1 METIKIQYQ
10 DQVYEVKKGKSIEE
24 ILEDDFEAVYL
35 SDTITLAIVNN
46 KLKELSYR
54 PDGNCVL
61 ELLDLSD
68 PDGRRAYMRSLAFL
82 LVRAVQELYDLSNV
96 RVLHSL
102 SNGFFCEVN
111 IGKELKLCDVQRIED
126 RMKEYINQDEKI
138 IRFSVGIE
146 EAIRIY
152 QKQNRFGRSD
162 LLKYRESKVVDM
174 YRSGSIED
182 YFYGYML
189 PSASK
194 LKVFD
199 LRLYQGGIVLL
210 GPDVKNPS
218 VLSRFKHQ
226 PKLFK
231 IYKETR
237 KWTETINIPD
247 VASLNKAIEEGR
259 YPEIIRLAE
268 AQQEKKIC
276 EIADKIKMDS
286 EKGKIILIAGPSSS
300 GKTSFA
306 QRLRLQLM
314 VNDLLPISISV
325 DDYFVNRDDTPL
337 DEFGEKDYESIYAID
352 LEKFNDDLSRLISG
366 YEVHIPSFNFST
378 GEREYYE
385 RKKISIESNQPIII
399 EGIHAL
405 NPLLTHD
412 IPDGNKFR
420 IYISALTQLSLDEHN
435 KIPTTDLR
443 LIRRM
448 VRDQK
453 HRSYGARKT
462 INMWQSVRRGE
473 EKSIFPFQE
482 HADLMFNSAMVYE
495 LAVLKKYVTPLLLE
509 ITEKEKE
516 FREAK
521 RILKFLQY
529 FADIQEETDIPP
541 TSLLRE
547 FIGGS
552 RIVHSS

>member
-1 METIKIQYQ
+1 METIKIHFQNHC
-10 DQVYEVKKGKSIEE
+10 YEVEKGKTIEE
-24 ILEDDFEAVYL
+24 ILDEDLLKVE
-35 SDTITLAIVNN
+35 STIPVILATVDNR
-46 KLKELSYR
+46 LKELSYQLQE
-54 PDGNCVL
+54 DCTL
-61 ELLDLSD
+61 ELIDILD
-68 PDGRRAYMRSLAFL
+68 PDGRRTYMRSLTFL
-82 LVRAVQELYDLSNV
+82 LVRAVQELYKGGNV
-96 RVLHSL
+96 IVLHSL

-111 IGKELKLCDVQRIED
+111 IGKELLLNDVQRIED
-126 RMKEYINQDEKI
+126 RMKAYIDNDEKI
-138 IRFSVGIE
+138 VRFSVDIE
-146 EAIRIY
+146 EAIQIY
-152 QKQNRFGRSD
+152 QKQNRYGRSD
-162 LLKYRESKVVDM
+162 LLKYRESKIVDM
-174 YRSGSIED
+174 YRLNWLED

-189 PSASK
+189 PSTSK
-194 LKVFD
+194 LKIFD
-199 LRLYQGGIVLL
+199 LRLYHGGIVLL
-210 GPDVKNPS
+210 GPDVKNPFT
-218 VLSRFKHQ
+218 VSRFKHQ

-237 KWTETINIPD
+237 NWTQTINIPD
-247 VASLNKAIEEGR
+247 VTSLNKAIEENR

-268 AQQEKKIC
+268 AQHEKKIC
-276 EIADKIKMDS
+276 EIADKIKSDPD
-286 EKGKIILIAGPSSS
+286 KGKIILIAGPSSS

-378 GEREYYE
+378 GLREYHDD
-385 RKKISIESNQPIII
+385 KKISIHSNQPIII

-405 NPLLTHD
+405 NPLLTED

-473 EKSIFPFQE
+473 EKNIFPFQE
-482 HADLMFNSAMVYE
+482 NADIMFNSAMVYE
-495 LAVLKKYVTPLLLE
+495 LAVLKKYAIPLLVE
-509 ITEKEKE
+509 IQETEKE

-529 FADIQEETDIPP
+529 FASIEDESDIPP

-547 FIGGS
+547 FVGGS
-552 RIVHSS
+552 RIVH